1 MADVVDEFDKL
12 MAQRIK
18 KAIPQQVQWAKV
30 TSVNWD
36 EKTCEATDLDT
47 DLPFLGISLGIGS
60 MHIKPKVGSLILVGL
75 IENSETKP
83 FLLQAEEI
91 EEYEIKATKI
101 DLKNDEIVFK
111 TLLNELLTE
120 LKNAIIQTPSG
131 VGNFAPNNVAK
142 FEEINGKINQ
152 LFK

>member
-1 MADVVDEFDKL
+1 MEDVIDEFDKL

-18 KAIPQQVQWAKV
+18 KAVPQQVQWAKV
-30 TSVNWD
+30 TSVNWE
-36 EKTCEATDLDT
+36 EKTCEAVDLDT
-47 DLPFLGISLGIGS
+47 DLPFLDVSLGIGS
-60 MHIKPKVGSLILVGL
+60 MHIKPKIGSLILVGL
-75 IENSETKP
+75 VENSETKS

-111 TLLNELLTE
+111 SLLNELLTE

-142 FEEINGKINQ
+142 FEQINEKVNQ

>member
-1 MADVVDEFDKL
+1 MADVIDEFDKL

-18 KAIPQQVQWAKV
+18 KAVPQQVQWAKV
-30 TSVNWD
+30 ASVNWD

-60 MHIKPKVGSLILVGL
+60 MHVKPKVGSLILVGL

-83 FLLQAEEI
+83 FLLQAEAI

-111 TLLNELLTE
+111 TLLNELLME
-120 LKNAIIQTPSG
+120 LKTAIVQTPSG
-131 VGNFAPNNVAK
+131 PGNFAPNNVAK

>member
-1 MADVVDEFDKL
+1 MADVIDEFDKL

-18 KAIPQQVQWAKV
+18 KAVPQQVQWAKV

-47 DLPFLGISLGIGS
+47 DLPFLGVSLGIGS
-60 MHIKPKVGSLILVGL
+60 MHVKPKVGSLILVGL

-83 FLLQAEEI
+83 FLLQAEAI

-101 DLKNDEIVFK
+101 DLRNDEIVFK

-142 FEEINGKINQ
+142 FDEINSKINQ

>member
-1 MADVVDEFDKL
+1 MADVIDEFDKL

-47 DLPFLGISLGIGS
+47 DLPFLGVSLGIGS

-83 FLLQAEEI
+83 FLLQAEAV
-91 EEYEIKATKI
+91 EEYEVKATKI

-111 TLLNELLTE
+111 SLLNELLTE

-131 VGNFAPNNVAK
+131 VGNFSATNVAK
-142 FEEINGKINQ
+142 FDQINEKINQ

>member
-1 MADVVDEFDKL
+1 MADVIDEFDKL

-18 KAIPQQVQWAKV
+18 KAVPQQVQWAKV

-47 DLPFLGISLGIGS
+47 DLPFLGVSLGIGS
-60 MHIKPKVGSLILVGL
+60 MHVKPKVGSLILVGL

-83 FLLQAEEI
+83 FLLQAEAI

-131 VGNFAPNNVAK
+131 PGNFAPNNVAK

>member
-1 MADVVDEFDKL
+1 MADVIDEFDKL

-47 DLPFLGISLGIGS
+47 DLPFLGVSLGIGS

-83 FLLQAEEI
+83 FLLQAEAV

-111 TLLNELLTE
+111 SLLNELLTE

-131 VGNFAPNNVAK
+131 VGNFSATNVAK
-142 FEEINGKINQ
+142 FDQINEKINQ